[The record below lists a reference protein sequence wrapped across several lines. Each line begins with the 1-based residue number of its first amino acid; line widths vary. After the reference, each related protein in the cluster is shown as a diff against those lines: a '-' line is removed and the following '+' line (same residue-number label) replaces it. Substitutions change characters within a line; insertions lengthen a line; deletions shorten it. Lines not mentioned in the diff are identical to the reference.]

1 MGLFAPWF
9 LAGMAGLA
17 LPLYLHLLKRLKSPP
32 KPVPSLMLYEA
43 RTISSTRHRR
53 LDYLLLLSLRLLVLL
68 LLILAF
74 ANPFIN
80 RNAAVLASN
89 RLVLLVVDNSFS
101 MRAGTGA
108 SDTRL
113 ADAKDAAM
121 RVLSGKG
128 AARAQVAAFGSQLRL
143 MTQPIEDQSA
153 LRAAVQAIQPG
164 DGHGNFGE
172 LARAV
177 RAMAES
183 VHTPIEL
190 HLFSDMQRSE
200 LAATFSDMALP
211 DTVTLVTHAVVA
223 KAEPNWTVESVDA
236 PGQVWGKD
244 AKPVHVQAVIA
255 GYGTPAAKRTVSLV
269 VNGKTTAT
277 KTVTVPANGRATVDF
292 PALEVPYGFSRC
304 EVKIDAADTLPADD
318 LRRFAVERSDPQ
330 KALLIHNYGDGR
342 SPLYV
347 GAALSAAAQSAFTL
361 ESINVNEAADRRPS
375 NYAFIILSD
384 VNAVPSLLENSL
396 TQYVRSGGS
405 LFIAAGT
412 SAGARLQ
419 IPIFGAHIA
428 HTRDY
433 SRVPDR
439 YMGVGSSDSSYPAV
453 AKSGGWPGV
462 KFFYALDV
470 DPGAGP
476 DAARVIVRLGDQ
488 TPLLLEKRIG
498 EGRVLLFT
506 SGLDN
511 LTNDFPLDPAFVPF
525 IEQTARYL
533 AGSERQGGARP
544 VDAYFELRNAR
555 EQARQQSQSVEVTD
569 PEGKR
574 PLTLSEAASAQ
585 SFQLTEAGYYQIRLA
600 DGRQDEVGVNPD
612 PKESNLDVI
621 PEDVLALWQ
630 GKGGPSSQAASTPG
644 QSTGEPANP
653 GTPSKTPQY
662 LWWYVMLLVLAF
674 AVAES
679 VVASGYLGTQR
690 DEGDGLPK
698 PNVRNTQRVG

>member
-9 LAGMAGLA
+9 LAGLAGLA
-17 LPLYLHLLKRLKSPP
+17 LPLYLHLLKRLKTVP
-32 KPVPSLMLYEA
+32 KPVPSLMFFES
-43 RTISSTRHRR
+43 RTQSSTHHRR
-53 LDYLLLLSLRLLVLL
+53 LRYFLLLSLRLLFLL
-68 LLILAF
+68 LLIFAF

-80 RNAAVLASN
+80 RSMAALSSN

-101 MRAGTGA
+101 MRAGT
-108 SDTRL
+108 RL
-113 ADAKDAAM
+113 ADAKNAAIN
-121 RVLSGKG
+121 VLAGKG
-128 AARAQVAAFGSQLRL
+128 AARAQVAAFGSQLRF
-143 MTQPIEDQSA
+143 MTQAIQDQAA

-200 LAATFSDMALP
+200 LSATFSDMALP
-211 DTVTLVTHAVVA
+211 SNVQLMTHAVIS
-223 KAEPNWTVESVDA
+223 KAQPNWTVESVDA

-244 AKPVHVQAVIA
+244 AKPIRVQAVIA
-255 GYGTPAAKRTVSLV
+255 GYGTPAAQRTVSLV

-277 KTVTVPANGRATVDF
+277 KTVAVPANGRATVDF

-304 EVKIDAADTLPADD
+304 EVKIDSADALPADD
-318 LRRFAVERSDPQ
+318 LRRFAVQRSDPQ
-330 KALLIHNYGDGR
+330 KALLVHNYGDNR
-342 SPLYV
+342 SPLYI
-347 GAALSAAAQSAFTL
+347 GAALSAAAQSAFIL
-361 ESINVNEAADRRPS
+361 ESINVSEAADRRPS
-375 NYAFIILSD
+375 NYAFIVLSD
-384 VNAVPSLLENSL
+384 LNALPSLLENAL

-412 SAGARLQ
+412 SAGARSQ
-419 IPIFGAHIA
+419 IPIFGAHIIQ
-428 HTRDY
+428 TREY

-439 YMGVGSSDSSYPAV
+439 FMAVGSSDSSYPAV
-453 AKSGGWPGV
+453 AKAGGWPGV

-498 EGRVLLFT
+498 EGRVVLLT

-511 LTNDFPLDPAFVPF
+511 VTNDFPLNPAFVPF

-533 AGSERQGGARP
+533 AGSDRQGGARS
-544 VDAYFELRNAR
+544 VDSYLELRNAK
-555 EQARQQSQSVEVTD
+555 EKAQGVEVTD

-574 PLTLSEAASAQ
+574 PLTLDQAASAQ
-585 SFQLTEAGYYQIRLA
+585 SFQLTEAGYYQLRLA
-600 DGRQDEVGVNPD
+600 NGRQDEVGVNAD

-621 PEDVLALWQ
+621 PSDVLALWQ
-630 GKGGPSSQAASTPG
+630 GKGGQASQTEAAASGSATSGPATPG
-644 QSTGEPANP
+644 
-653 GTPSKTPQY
+653 KTPESF
-662 LWWYVMLLVLAF
+662 WWYVMLLGF
-674 AVAES
+674 AAALAES
-679 VVASGYLGTQR
+679 ALASRYLGTQR
-690 DEGDGLPK
+690 EE
-698 PNVRNTQRVG
+698 

>member
-9 LAGMAGLA
+9 LAGLAGLA
-17 LPLYLHLLKRLKSPP
+17 LPLYLHLLKKLKSTA
-32 KPVPSLMLYEA
+32 KPVPSLMFFES
-43 RTISSTRHRR
+43 RTQASTRHRR
-53 LDYLLLLSLRLLVLL
+53 LRYLLLLSLRLLWLV

-74 ANPFIN
+74 ANPFFN
-80 RNAAVLASN
+80 RSASALASN

-101 MRAGTGA
+101 MRAGT
-108 SDTRL
+108 RL
-113 ADAKDAAM
+113 ADAKDAAIG
-121 RVLSGKG
+121 VLAGKG

-153 LRAAVQAIQPG
+153 LRAAVQAIPPG

-211 DTVTLVTHAVVA
+211 GNVTLLTHAVVS
-223 KAEPNWTVESVDA
+223 KAQPNWTVESVDA

-244 AKPVHVQAVIA
+244 AKPIRVQAVIA
-255 GYGTPAAKRTVSLV
+255 GYGTPAAQRSVSLV

-277 KTVTVPANGRATVDF
+277 KTVSVPANGRATVEF

-304 EVKIDAADTLPADD
+304 EVKIDAADGFPADD

-330 KALLIHNYGDGR
+330 KALLIHNYGDTR

-347 GAALSAAAQSAFTL
+347 GAALSAAAQSAFSI
-361 ESINVNEAADRRPS
+361 ESINVNEAADRKPS

-384 VNAVPSLLENSL
+384 LNSLPSLLENSL
-396 TQYVRSGGS
+396 TEYVRSGGS
-405 LFIAAGT
+405 LLIAAGT
-412 SAGARLQ
+412 SAGGRSQ
-419 IPIFGAHIA
+419 IPIFGAHIIE
-428 HTRDY
+428 TRDY

-439 YMGVGSSDSSYPAV
+439 YMAVGSSDSSYPAV
-453 AKSGGWPGV
+453 AKANGWPGV
-462 KFFYALDV
+462 EFFSALDV
-470 DPGAGP
+470 DPSAAP
-476 DAARVIVRLGDQ
+476 DAARVIVRLCDQ

-498 EGRVLLFT
+498 EGRVVLLT

-511 LTNDFPLDPAFVPF
+511 LTNDFPLNPAFVPF

-544 VDAYFELRNAR
+544 VDAYLELRNAR
-555 EQARQQSQSVEVTD
+555 EQAQGVEVTD
-569 PEGKR
+569 PDGKR
-574 PLTLSEAASAQ
+574 PLTLGQAASAQ
-585 SFQLTEAGYYQIRLA
+585 SFQLTEAGYYQLRLA
-600 DGRQDEVGVNPD
+600 NGRQDEVGVNAD
-612 PKESNLDVI
+612 PKESNLDII
-621 PEDVLALWQ
+621 PDDVLALWQ
-630 GKGGPSSQAASTPG
+630 GSKGGQSSEVATTPG
-644 QSTGEPANP
+644 TATPNRLPQSF
-653 GTPSKTPQY
+653 
-662 LWWYVMLLVLAF
+662 WWYVMLLVLIA

-679 VVASGYLGTQR
+679 AVASGYLGTQR
-690 DEGDGLPK
+690 EEDTPK
-698 PNVRNTQRVG
+698 T

>member
-9 LAGMAGLA
+9 LAGLAGLA
-17 LPLYLHLLKRLKSPP
+17 LPLYLHLLKKHKTPP
-32 KPVPSLMLYEA
+32 KLVPSLMLYES
-43 RTISSTRHRR
+43 RVVSSTRHRR
-53 LDYLLLLSLRLLVLL
+53 LDHILLLTLRLLVLL

-80 RNAAVLASN
+80 RDAAGLASD
-89 RLVLLVVDNSFS
+89 RLELLVVDNSFS
-101 MRAGTGA
+101 MRAGT
-108 SDTRL
+108 RL
-113 ADAKDAAM
+113 ADAKNAAM
-121 RVLSGKG
+121 NVLAGKG
-128 AARAQVAAFGSQLRL
+128 AARGQVAAFGSQLRL
-143 MTQPIEDQSA
+143 MTQPIQDDSA

-190 HLFSDMQRSE
+190 HLFSDMQRTD

-211 DTVTLVTHAVVA
+211 SNVKLVPHAVVT
-223 KAEPNWTVESVDA
+223 KAQPNWTVESVDA

-255 GYGTPAAKRTVSLV
+255 GYGTPAAQRTVSLV

-292 PALEVPYGFSRC
+292 PALVVPYGFSRC
-304 EVKIDAADTLPADD
+304 EVKIDSADGFPADD

-330 KALLIHNYGDGR
+330 KVLLIHNYGDNR

-347 GAALSAAAQSAFTL
+347 GAALSAAAQSAFIL
-361 ESINVNEAADRRPS
+361 ESINVNEAADRQPS
-375 NYAFIILSD
+375 NYAFIVLSD
-384 VNAVPSLLENSL
+384 VNTVPSLLENSL
-396 TQYVRSGGS
+396 TVYVRSGGS
-405 LFIAAGT
+405 LLIAAGT
-412 SAGARLQ
+412 SAGARSQ
-419 IPIFGAHIA
+419 IPIFGAHIIE
-428 HTRDY
+428 TRDY

-439 YMGVGSSDSSYPAV
+439 YMAVGSSDSSYPAV
-453 AKSGGWPGV
+453 AKANGWPGV
-462 KFFYALDV
+462 KFFYALNV

-498 EGRVLLFT
+498 EGRVVLLT

-511 LTNDFPLDPAFVPF
+511 LTNDFPLNPAFVPF

-533 AGSERQGGARP
+533 AGSERQGGSRP
-544 VDAYFELRNAR
+544 VDAYFELRNAKEQASR
-555 EQARQQSQSVEVTD
+555 EQRQPVEVTD

-574 PLTLSEAASAQ
+574 PLTLTEAASAQ

-600 DGRQDEVGVNPD
+600 NGRQDLVGVNPD

-621 PEDVLALWQ
+621 PDDVLALWQ
-630 GKGGPSSQAASTPG
+630 GKGG
-644 QSTGEPANP
+644 
-653 GTPSKTPQY
+653 TPSQTASAPGALTPNPATPNKTPQTF
-662 LWWYVMLLVLAF
+662 WWYVMLLVLASGI
-674 AVAES
+674 AES
-679 VVASGYLGTQR
+679 ALASRYLGTQR
-690 DEGDGLPK
+690 EES
-698 PNVRNTQRVG
+698 

>member
-9 LAGMAGLA
+9 LAGLAGLA
-17 LPLYLHLLKRLKSPP
+17 LPFYLHLLKRQTRTP
-32 KPVPSLMLYEA
+32 KQVSSLMLYES
-43 RTISSTRHRR
+43 RTQSSTRHRR
-53 LDYLLLLSLRLLVLL
+53 LRYFLLLSLRLLLLL

-80 RNAAVLASN
+80 RNTATLASA

-101 MRAGTGA
+101 MRAGT
-108 SDTRL
+108 RL
-113 ADAKDAAM
+113 TDAKDAAM
-121 RVLSGKG
+121 SVLSGKG

-183 VHTPIEL
+183 IHTPIEL
-190 HLFSDMQRSE
+190 HLFSDMQRGD
-200 LAATFSDMALP
+200 LAATFADMTLP
-211 DTVTLVTHAVVA
+211 ATVKLVTHAVVS
-223 KAEPNWTVESVDA
+223 KAQPNWTVEQVDA

-255 GYGTPAAKRTVSLV
+255 GYGTPAAQRSVSLV
-269 VNGKTTAT
+269 VNGKTTAA
-277 KTVTVPANGRATVDF
+277 KAVAVPANGRATVDF

-304 EVKIDAADTLPADD
+304 EVKIDAADGFPADD
-318 LRRFAVERSDPQ
+318 LRRFVVERSDPQ
-330 KALLIHNYGDGR
+330 KALLIHNYGDNR

-347 GAALSAAAQSAFTL
+347 GAALSAAAQSAFVL
-361 ESINVNEAADRRPS
+361 ESIIVNEAADRQPS
-375 NYAFIILSD
+375 NYAFIVLSD
-384 VNAVPSLLENSL
+384 LNTVPSLLENSL
-396 TQYVRSGGS
+396 TEYVRSGGS
-405 LFIAAGT
+405 LLIAAGT
-412 SAGARLQ
+412 SAGGRSQ
-419 IPIFGAHIA
+419 IPIFGAHIVE
-428 HTRDY
+428 TRDY

-439 YMGVGSSDSSYPAV
+439 YMAVGSSDSSYPAV
-453 AKSGGWPGV
+453 AKANGWAGV

-470 DPGAGP
+470 DPG
-476 DAARVIVRLGDQ
+476 AARVIVRLGDQ

-498 EGRVLLFT
+498 EGRVVLLT

-511 LTNDFPLDPAFVPF
+511 LTNDFPLHPAFVPF

-544 VDAYFELRNAR
+544 VDAYLELRNAKER
-555 EQARQQSQSVEVTD
+555 GQGVEITD

-574 PLTLSEAASAQ
+574 PLTLGEAASAQ
-585 SFQLTEAGYYQIRLA
+585 SFQLTEAGYYQLRLA
-600 DGRQDEVGVNPD
+600 NGRQDEVGVNPD

-621 PEDVLALWQ
+621 PDDVLALWQ
-630 GKGGPSSQAASTPG
+630 GQGAPSSQEASAPGAAP
-644 QSTGEPANP
+644 PR
-653 GTPSKTPQY
+653 KTPQS
-662 LWWYVMLLVLAF
+662 LWWYVMLLVFVSA
-674 AVAES
+674 AAES
-679 VVASGYLGTQR
+679 ALASRYLGTQR
-690 DEGDGLPK
+690 EEA
-698 PNVRNTQRVG
+698 